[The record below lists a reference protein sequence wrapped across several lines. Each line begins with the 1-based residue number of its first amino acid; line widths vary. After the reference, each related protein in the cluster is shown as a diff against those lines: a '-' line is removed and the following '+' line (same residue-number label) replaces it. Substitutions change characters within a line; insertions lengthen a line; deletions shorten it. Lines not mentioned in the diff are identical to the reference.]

1 MEKNLEWFLRRNF
14 GLTGEYN
21 SPAYKEAEAITDEQ
35 RRMDAFDAILEKS
48 GPEGYYSKEAW
59 DAWERAL
66 KMVDDLVEMGILDD
80 DGSDSP
86 ASDIRTGFC
95 DLS

>member
-14 GLTGEYN
+14 GLTGEFY
-21 SPAYKEAEAITDEQ
+21 SPAYKKAESITDEDE
-35 RRMDAFDAILEKS
+35 RYAAFDAILDEK
-48 GPEGYYSKEAW
+48 GPEGYYTKEAW
-59 DAWERAL
+59 DAWDRAL
-66 KMVDDLVEMGILDD
+66 KMVDDLVEMGILND
-80 DGSDSP
+80 DGIDSP